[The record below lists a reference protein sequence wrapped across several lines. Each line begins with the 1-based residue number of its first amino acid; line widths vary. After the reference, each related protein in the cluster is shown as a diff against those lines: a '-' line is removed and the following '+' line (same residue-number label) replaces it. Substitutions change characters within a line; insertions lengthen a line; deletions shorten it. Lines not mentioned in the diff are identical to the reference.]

1 MKAFKIYWKNLAARI
16 DAMSMRERLMVFI
29 AVVGVLITLLNFL
42 FINPLIKRQKQ
53 LSEQIVQSQQ
63 STAVMQA
70 QIQDLVKIGS
80 TNPDLALQIKLAQ
93 LRDQAAHSGKTLD
106 DIQSKLVSPK
116 QMPALLEDILQHN
129 RSVRLIALKTF
140 PVEILNA
147 QPSTSQPGVKAD
159 APAKPDKPTTVDA
172 GNHIYKHGVEISV
185 AGNYLDLTR
194 YLGEIEALPWR
205 MFWGKATLAVADDHT
220 VTLTLR
226 LYTLSQDKTWLSI

>member
-1 MKAFKIYWKNLAARI
+1 MKAMQTYWKNMAARI
-16 DAMSMRERLMVFI
+16 DALSMRERLMVFI
-29 AVVGVLITLLNFL
+29 AVAGVLITLLNFL

-63 STAVMQA
+63 STAAMQS
-70 QIQDLVKIGS
+70 QIQDLLTNSS
-80 TNPDLALQIKLAQ
+80 TDPDLALQVKLAQ
-93 LRDQAAHSGKTLD
+93 LRSQAALSGKTLD

-116 QMPALLEDILQHN
+116 QMPALLADILQHN

-147 QPSTSQPGVKAD
+147 KTATQSGAKTIPPVAD
-159 APAKPDKPTTVDA
+159 TPMDVDT

-194 YLGEIEALPWR
+194 YLGEIETLPWR
-205 MFWGKATLAVADDHT
+205 MFWGKAIMAVADDHT

>member
-1 MKAFKIYWKNLAARI
+1 MKAFQIYWKNLATRI
-16 DAMSMRERLMVFI
+16 DALTMRERLMVFI
-29 AVVGVLITLLNFL
+29 AVAGVLITLLNFL
-42 FINPLIKRQKQ
+42 FINPLIKHQKQ

-63 STAVMQA
+63 TTAVMQS
-70 QIQDLVKIGS
+70 QIQDLLKNNS
-80 TNPDLALQIKLAQ
+80 TDPDLALQARLAE
-93 LRDQAAHSGKTLD
+93 LRSQAALSGKTLD

-129 RSVRLIALKTF
+129 RSVRLITLKTF

-147 QPSTSQPGVKAD
+147 QSAVAPAD
-159 APAKPDKPTTVDA
+159 AKTTPPVKPTTVEVDT

-205 MFWGKATLAVADDHT
+205 MFWGKATLAVAEDRT
-220 VTLTLR
+220 ITLTLR

>member
-1 MKAFKIYWKNLAARI
+1 MKAFQIYWKNLAARI
-16 DAMSMRERLMVFI
+16 DVLSMRERLMVFI
-29 AVVGVLITLLNFL
+29 AGTGVLITLLNFL

-63 STAVMQA
+63 STAVMQS
-70 QIQDLVKIGS
+70 QIQDLLKAGS
-80 TNPDLALQIKLAQ
+80 TNPDLALQIKLAE
-93 LRDQAAHSGKTLD
+93 LRGQAALSGKTLD
-106 DIQSKLVSPK
+106 DIQNKLVSPK
-116 QMPALLEDILQHN
+116 QMPALLEDMLQHN
-129 RSVRLIALKTF
+129 RNVRLIGLKTF

-147 QPSTSQPGVKAD
+147 QSAAAQAD
-159 APAKPDKPTTVDA
+159 AKTTPPVKPDTSVDVDT

-205 MFWGKATLAVADDHT
+205 MFWGKATLAVADDRT